1 SITMKKL
8 HQFRLINTLCA
19 MVFFISFSAANAAE
33 KLEYTLSMSEPHTHY
48 FEVEMKINSLRQK
61 YTDLKMATWAPG
73 SYLIREFGKS
83 VEDFA
88 PVSKSGKSLK
98 FEKINKNT
106 WRVFNNRED
115 FTASYKVYAFE
126 ISVRTSFL
134 DASHGYLNG
143 SNIFMYVDKQK
154 GLSSTLTVKPFKDWD
169 VVSTG
174 LSPVSGKKWTYHSPN
189 FDILADSPIEIGNQE
204 EFEFNAAG
212 VKHKVAMYG
221 QSNADFSKL
230 KEDMAKVVEVA
241 TEVFGEN
248 PNKEYTFIVHNLT
261 RGSGGLEHLNS
272 TTLDVNRWSYE
283 GSRYTGFLSLVAHEY
298 FHLWNVK
305 RIRPIALGPFDY
317 DKENYTHLLWVME
330 GFTSYYDELLLTRA
344 GIEDQQFYLNKLEG
358 TINSVENQ
366 PGNKVQPVAE
376 ASWDAWIKAYR
387 PNENSYNT
395 TISYYPKGALIG
407 SMLDLEIIHNTNGQK
422 SLDDVMRYLY
432 KEYYKKKGRGITDE
446 EMQSAVEMVAG
457 KKLDKFFKNH
467 IFGTKTID
475 YNKFLSYAGLEL
487 KVEPSSKEIANLGV
501 YTKNDDG
508 RLVIRSV
515 VRGTSAYEG
524 GLNANDEII
533 AIDGYRVDKSEMERI
548 IGMKKPGESVKITIT
563 RDGIL
568 QDLDVKLKNSNRNK
582 YSINPVENPTEK
594 QQMVY
599 NRWLKTSKG

>member
-1 SITMKKL
+1 MKKL

>member
-1 SITMKKL
+1 
-8 HQFRLINTLCA
+8 
-19 MVFFISFSAANAAE
+19 
-33 KLEYTLSMSEPHTHY
+33 MSEPHTHY